1 MNKMMQSITIND
13 IKNKYIYYKQ
23 SNSVA
28 YSLHLSF
35 LSSVYNN
42 KLFNFRLAAEC
53 DEDAKSNTAN
63 TNVHICNIIFQQ
75 FCCEHRAR
83 FPVSISFSLALA
95 RHSDS
100 FQLYLLLSLGLPP
113 TSSSHCLS
121 LSSSVPRQRGQ
132 KVKFSFGTTLMYSEC
147 VCMSVC
153 LSGWKDLPHKPFI
166 SIA

>member
-1 MNKMMQSITIND
+1 MMQSITIND

-53 DEDAKSNTAN
+53 EEDAKSNTAN
-63 TNVHICNIIFQQ
+63 TNVHICNIIFRQ
-75 FCCEHRAR
+75 FCCEESRASPSFHFLFACLGAAQR
-83 FPVSISFSLALA
+83 LLPTLFTVVTWATPNIVIS
-95 RHSDS
+95 
-100 FQLYLLLSLGLPP
+100 
-113 TSSSHCLS
+113 LS
-121 LSSSVPRQRGQ
+121 LSSSVLRQHGQ

-153 LSGWKDLPHKPFI
+153 LSG
-166 SIA
+166 